1 MLRQTI
7 INTGNQL
14 LDLLQ
19 RLPVDAEQQ
28 QKIKEAIESVDHG
41 VVLALSATTKA
52 TPG

>member
-1 MLRQTI
+1 MLHQSI
-7 INTGNQL
+7 LQTGNQL

-19 RLPVDAEQQ
+19 RLPVAPEQQ